1 MIAPLCNVIPELL
14 APEYTLKEVQFL
26 VLDLL
31 LLFSETLIL
40 LFSFS
45 VVLLL

>member
-14 APEYTLKEVQFL
+14 ALEYTLKEVQFL
-26 VLDLL
+26 VPDLL
-31 LLFSETLIL
+31 LLCSETLIL